1 MILILIGSLALVGTA
16 FALFGRAIGMSRSRT
31 ASTIAQIDSYGF
43 ATAGLTQ
50 APAGPARGLLDG
62 LAGIVGHAVAVRLSG
77 MKEARIRGELM
88 AAGLYSM
95 TPKRFVGYRALSVVC
110 VPLAGVWFV
119 ATTSVPGFFAVVVIV
134 FALFAG
140 WATPNVILR
149 RRMER
154 RFEQVEAELPEL
166 IDLLVVTVESGRGF
180 SGALQIASSRVEGPL
195 GDELRLSLQEQTMG
209 LSVEESLRNM
219 LARCETP
226 SMRSFVRS
234 VLQGETLGVSI
245 GQILRSL
252 ADEMRKRRKA
262 MAEEKAQRA
271 PIKIIFPLIFL
282 IFPAMFIVL
291 LGPAIFSMGD
301 AFGGH

>member
-1 MILILIGSLALVGTA
+1 
-16 FALFGRAIGMSRSRT
+16 
-31 ASTIAQIDSYGF
+31 
-43 ATAGLTQ
+43 
-50 APAGPARGLLDG
+50 
-62 LAGIVGHAVAVRLSG
+62 
-77 MKEARIRGELM
+77 
-88 AAGLYSM
+88 
-95 TPKRFVGYRALSVVC
+95 
-110 VPLAGVWFV
+110 
-119 ATTSVPGFFAVVVIV
+119 
-134 FALFAG
+134 
-140 WATPNVILR
+140 
-149 RRMER
+149 
-154 RFEQVEAELPEL
+154 
-166 IDLLVVTVESGRGF
+166 
-180 SGALQIASSRVEGPL
+180 
-195 GDELRLSLQEQTMG
+195 MG

-271 PIKIIFPLIFL
+271 PIKILFPLIFL